1 MKITYLFL
9 LLFLVKLSFG
19 QKVEQQSSTMS
30 LGSQNAYYV
39 SVDGTNKDM
48 IEDAWKD
55 YVKEF
60 GKTKQN
66 KKASE
71 FVTENANVA
80 LINGTTPMTLYAKHV
95 EGKNQTTTYLWVDLG
110 GAFANG
116 ADHKSQSAGIET
128 FLKDFWVVARKKA
141 VAKELEMEEKKS
153 KDLAKELTKL
163 EGKKK
168 DYLEEIEKCKLKI
181 AEAEKNIEIN
191 NGTQK
196 TKKLEIE
203 AQKKAV
209 QAVTDKLN
217 SVGKS
222 M

>member
-1 MKITYLFL
+1 MKTLYFILS
-9 LLFLVKLSFG
+9 LFLVNGLFG

-30 LGSQNAYYV
+30 LGSQNAYYI
-39 SVDGTNKDM
+39 SVDGANKGM
-48 IEDAWKD
+48 IEDAWKE

-60 GKTKQN
+60 GKTKHN
-66 KKASE
+66 KKANE
-71 FVTENANVA
+71 FVSENVKVA
-80 LINGTTPMTLYAKHV
+80 LINGNAPLTLYAKHE
-95 EGKNQTTTYLWVDLG
+95 EGKNQTTTYLWVDLT

-116 ADHKSQSAGIET
+116 SDHKSQSAGIET

-141 VAKELEMEEKKS
+141 IAKELEMEEKKA
-153 KDLAKELTKL
+153 KDLAKDLTKL
-163 EGKKK
+163 EEKKK
-168 DYLEEIEKCKLKI
+168 DYMEEIEKCKLKI

-191 NGTQK
+191 NGSQRN
-196 TKKLEIE
+196 KKLEID
-203 AQKKAV
+203 AQKKTV

>member
-1 MKITYLFL
+1 MKSTYLFL
-9 LLFLVKLSFG
+9 LLFLVKVSFG

-39 SVDGTNKDM
+39 SVDGANKDM
-48 IEDAWKD
+48 IEDTWKD

-71 FVTENANVA
+71 FVTEKANVA
-80 LINGTTPMTLYAKHV
+80 LINGSTPMTLYAKHT

-116 ADHKSQSAGIET
+116 SDHKSQSTGIET

-141 VAKELEMEEKKS
+141 VAKELEMEEKKA
-153 KDLAKELTKL
+153 KELTKELTKL

-168 DYLEEIEKCKLKI
+168 DYQEEIEKCKLKI

-196 TKKLEIE
+196 TKKLEID
-203 AQKKAV
+203 AQKKTV
-209 QAVTDKLN
+209 QTVTDKLN
-217 SVGKS
+217 NIGKS